1 MSKKLEE
8 LQKEKEEALL
18 QRDHEW
24 QEKMAGKVS
33 YTYHYELDPNSD
45 SERTTHFPGHKFY
58 NYLASVEQC
67 VRILYDWQE
76 HRK

>member
-1 MSKKLEE
+1 MPFCVCEILNIFTSPSLFQEEMSKKLEE

-33 YTYHYELDPNSD
+33 YIMN
-45 SERTTHFPGHKFY
+45 
-58 NYLASVEQC
+58 
-67 VRILYDWQE
+67 
-76 HRK
+76 